1 MVSLNFQG
9 DLIKASE
16 IGNIMKVPSKSTN
29 PTKTHTSAK
38 SDTSAKGTTGA
49 KSTIGAK
56 STAEAKSTTGAKT
69 ATKPQSKAAFTDK
82 MNRQVK
88 EAHAQ
93 IDSLEKKAR
102 EVSQDLQGDYKK
114 HLGNARAAQK
124 KLQLKMEELGKAGED
139 SWENARDDV
148 EHAWKAVT
156 SSANY
161 FKSQFKPSSNAR

>member
-16 IGNIMKVPSKSTN
+16 IGNIMKVTSKSTN

-38 SDTSAKGTTGA
+38 SDTSAKGTT
-49 KSTIGAK
+49 GAK

-102 EVSQDLQGDYKK
+102 EVSQDLQGEYQK